1 MKNTIILIFVFCI
14 TLSVSQNKKFIKFP
28 NTDKKYSYV
37 GEELDIDSAFI
48 ANINDVLFSELRV
61 EKNVG
66 LKRNKHLWLSFE
78 EMDTIN
84 YMISVMVWDT
94 PLKQSVG
101 FYVYNGFF
109 YWFGKSTPICIVLGK
124 KSKKRFSYKEEL
136 IGFIDPLTY
145 LLIYNS
151 RTGNIRIL
159 DDAQKTEGNMRKSN
173 VE

>member
-28 NTDKKYSYV
+28 NTGKKYSYV

-48 ANINDVLFSELRV
+48 DNLNVVLFNELCV

-78 EMDTIN
+78 EIDTIN

-94 PLKQSVG
+94 PLK
-101 FYVYNGFF
+101 
-109 YWFGKSTPICIVLGK
+109 
-124 KSKKRFSYKEEL
+124 
-136 IGFIDPLTY
+136 
-145 LLIYNS
+145 
-151 RTGNIRIL
+151 
-159 DDAQKTEGNMRKSN
+159 
-173 VE
+173 